1 MEEEYKYKCE
11 KCKFYTNA
19 KSAFNNHMITEKH
32 MMGIKAKRCDKKYP
46 EKCPECDYKPV
57 DNKSYIQHT
66 LNFHSSKTARK
77 EKFKYFC
84 EKCDFGTFSEI
95 LFNKHKTTKK
105 HSRYDKLEEVSD
117 NI

>member
-1 MEEEYKYKCE
+1 MIPFRPVICVQATLYKE
-11 KCKFYTNA
+11 RA
-19 KSAFNNHMITEKH
+19 AFHKLH
-32 MMGIKAKRCDKKYP
+32 P
-46 EKCPECDYKPV
+46 
-57 DNKSYIQHT
+57 
-66 LNFHSSKTARK
+66 FHSSKTTRK